1 MQITLRRC
9 VVFIT
14 FKCLCFGEDLNMEY
28 VQSFRSAITGKI
40 WPVTVREVHFKDYS
54 DAETPLENAHE
65 THTAGISFV
74 FLSSFTNGL
83 KRNSCCS
90 CCAPVHFDSATT
102 WLQYYSELLL
112 REFVCVSCPPVY
124 LHCIWLV
131 NVCEEELRVHIL
143 ALQYTYKHLVL

>member
-1 MQITLRRC
+1 
-9 VVFIT
+9 
-14 FKCLCFGEDLNMEY
+14 MEY

-83 KRNSCCS
+83 KRNSCWS

-124 LHCIWLV
+124 LHCI
-131 NVCEEELRVHIL
+131 
-143 ALQYTYKHLVL
+143 